1 MKKQS
6 KGKKRIVLSGVA
18 VLTTLALLAG
28 GTMAWFTDTE
38 RIGADFQ
45 AGVLDIEVSTSTD
58 GPITQ
63 DMTFTNLRPMEL
75 ESFEAEL
82 NGTDFEGKAAD
93 EIVNPNTDG
102 FDPLPVYF
110 HPVTVTNV
118 GSLPAQVRF
127 TMEDAGPCNGTIA
140 NLVDNG
146 FGGVKP
152 GDPAQVDCEDKYN
165 LKDVLKVYVYEKVDD
180 TWQRVPDVNL
190 NAESCEGSEK
200 SYYLP
205 FDSTDPL
212 GAGAD
217 TVTYVI
223 AGYLPGAT
231 TGNAYQAAHYH
242 GALQVEALQVD
253 ALQEDQ
259 PPVDLPE
266 DAVLWEGNGHYY
278 KVFSGPNSEYP
289 QLTWEEAKL
298 ACEQLGGHLVT
309 ITSSE
314 EQDFIESLDST
325 TCIGEWS
332 VWIGLSRPEGTGPW
346 TWITGE
352 PYEYTHWANTEPSGD
367 GSCVAMRTK
376 NYGYG
381 WNDADANTPF
391 AYVCEWDV

>member
-1 MKKQS
+1 M
-6 KGKKRIVLSGVA
+6 
-18 VLTTLALLAG
+18 
-28 GTMAWFTDTE
+28 
-38 RIGADFQ
+38 
-45 AGVLDIEVSTSTD
+45 
-58 GPITQ
+58 
-63 DMTFTNLRPMEL
+63 
-75 ESFEAEL
+75 
-82 NGTDFEGKAAD
+82 
-93 EIVNPNTDG
+93 
-102 FDPLPVYF
+102 
-110 HPVTVTNV
+110 
-118 GSLPAQVRF
+118 
-127 TMEDAGPCNGTIA
+127 
-140 NLVDNG
+140 
-146 FGGVKP
+146 
-152 GDPAQVDCEDKYN
+152 
-165 LKDVLKVYVYEKVDD
+165 
-180 TWQRVPDVNL
+180 
-190 NAESCEGSEK
+190 
-200 SYYLP
+200 
-205 FDSTDPL
+205 
-212 GAGAD
+212 
-217 TVTYVI
+217 TYVI

>member
-223 AGYLPGAT
+223 AGYLSGAT

-352 PYEYTHWANTEPSGD
+352 PYEYTHWDNNEPSGD

>member
-6 KGKKRIVLSGVA
+6 KGKKRIILSGVA

-223 AGYLPGAT
+223 AGYLPGET

-352 PYEYTHWANTEPSGD
+352 PYEYTHWADTEPSGD

>member
-6 KGKKRIVLSGVA
+6 KGKKRIILSGVA

-165 LKDVLKVYVYEKVDD
+165 LKDVLKVYVYENVDGA
-180 TWQRVPDVNL
+180 WQRVPDVNL

-352 PYEYTHWANTEPSGD
+352 PYEYTHWADTEPSGD

>member
-6 KGKKRIVLSGVA
+6 KGKKRIILSGVA

-165 LKDVLKVYVYEKVDD
+165 LKDVLKVYVYENVDGA
-180 TWQRVPDVNL
+180 WQRVPDVNL

-223 AGYLPGAT
+223 AGYLPGET

-266 DAVLWEGNGHYY
+266 GAVLWEGNGHYY

-352 PYEYTHWANTEPSGD
+352 PYEYTHWADTEPSGD

>member
-165 LKDVLKVYVYEKVDD
+165 LKDVLKVYVYENVDGA
-180 TWQRVPDVNL
+180 WQRVPDVNL
-190 NAESCEGSEK
+190 NAGSCEGSEK

-223 AGYLPGAT
+223 AGYLSGAT

>member
-75 ESFEAEL
+75 ESFEEEL
-82 NGTDFEGKAAD
+82 NGTDFAGKAAD

-102 FDPLPVYF
+102 FNPVPVYF

-165 LKDVLKVYVYEKVDD
+165 LKDVLKVYVYENVDGA
-180 TWQRVPDVNL
+180 WQRVPDVNL

-223 AGYLPGAT
+223 AGYLSGAT

-266 DAVLWEGNGHYY
+266 GAVLWEGNGHYY
-278 KVFSGPNSEYP
+278 KLCGKCRSEH
-289 QLTWEEAKL
+289 LSWTEAKQ
-298 ACEQLGGHLVT
+298 ACEEMGGHLVT
-309 ITSSE
+309 ITSQE
-314 EQDFIESLDST
+314 ENDFVQSLHR
-325 TCIGEWS
+325 GGS
-332 VWIGLSRPEGTGPW
+332 VQAWIGMSELDEIGNW
-346 TWITGE
+346 KWVTGE
-352 PYEYTHWANTEPSGD
+352 PLEFTSWRGGEPSHGNNEEHCVSMYPD
-367 GSCVAMRTK
+367 G
-376 NYGYG
+376 G
-381 WNDADANTPF
+381 WNDAWEPGPYSYF
-391 AYVCEWDV
+391 CEWEF

>member
-38 RIGADFQ
+38 RVGADFQ

-165 LKDVLKVYVYEKVDD
+165 LKDVLKVYVYEKVDG

>member
-6 KGKKRIVLSGVA
+6 KGKKRIILSGVA

-165 LKDVLKVYVYEKVDD
+165 LKDVLKVYVYENVDGA
-180 TWQRVPDVNL
+180 WQRVPDVNL

-352 PYEYTHWANTEPSGD
+352 PYEYTHWDNNEPSGD

>member
-223 AGYLPGAT
+223 AGYLSGAT

-266 DAVLWEGNGHYY
+266 GAVLWEGNGHYY

-352 PYEYTHWANTEPSGD
+352 PYEYTHWDNNEPSGD

>member
-1 MKKQS
+1 M
-6 KGKKRIVLSGVA
+6 SGVA

-165 LKDVLKVYVYEKVDD
+165 LKDVLKVYVYENVDGA
-180 TWQRVPDVNL
+180 WQRVPDVNL

>member
-165 LKDVLKVYVYEKVDD
+165 LKDVLKVYVYENVDGA
-180 TWQRVPDVNL
+180 WQRVPDVNL
-190 NAESCEGSEK
+190 NAGSCEGSEK

-223 AGYLPGAT
+223 AGYLSGAT

-266 DAVLWEGNGHYY
+266 GAVLWEGNGHYY

-352 PYEYTHWANTEPSGD
+352 PYEYTHWDNNEPSGD

>member
-165 LKDVLKVYVYEKVDD
+165 LKDVLKVYVYENVDGA
-180 TWQRVPDVNL
+180 WQRVPDVNL

-325 TCIGEWS
+325 TCIGELS

-352 PYEYTHWANTEPSGD
+352 PYEYTHWDNNEPSGD

>member
-266 DAVLWEGNGHYY
+266 GAVLWEGNGHYY